1 MSEEFFL
8 EIGTEEIPARFLPDA
23 MKNLEELL
31 KKEFEKN
38 RLSYGI
44 IRTFST
50 PRRIC
55 ALVEELSSY
64 QDDLI
69 VEKMGPAKKVA
80 FDINGNPLKP
90 ALGFAKSQGLK
101 VDDLIVK
108 ETPRGEYVF
117 AIKKIKGKEAL
128 EVLKTILPDIIL
140 KIPFPKTMRWNSL
153 SIRFVRPIHWIVAI
167 LSGKVIPFSLE
178 NIKSGNKTF
187 GHRFMK
193 PNSFEINSFSDYIMK
208 TEEAFVIVDP
218 DKRKKMI
225 ENDIKKEAKKVNG
238 MPLMVEGL
246 LEEVIFLTE
255 YPNLILGSFD
265 KEFLMLPS
273 EVLTNAM
280 VEHQRYFPIIDNEGS
295 IMPYFIAVNN
305 ILPKEKDLIKN
316 GHERVLRARLSD
328 ARFYFDEDLM
338 VKMDKWVEE
347 LKKVVFQTKLGTSYE
362 KMTRFKA
369 LALFISELLDINKQE
384 KIDRAA
390 TLCKA
395 DLVSGMVG
403 EFPKL
408 QGVMGRIYAIKA
420 GEDIEVAD
428 AIYEHYLPRFSGDK
442 LPTGPIGD
450 IISIA
455 DRMDTIIGCFGI
467 GIIPTGTQDPYGLRR
482 HTLAIINIIIRK
494 GYRISLSKI
503 IDKSLEL
510 IAEKIERPKD
520 DIKREVLVF
529 FRSRFFSLLVSQ
541 GFSPDLVEGVLSA
554 NFDDL
559 YDALLRVE
567 ALNRMRKREEFLPLA
582 IAFKRVMN
590 ILKERALVEVNPE
603 LFEESQEKKLFS
615 SIQHIKEKFNNLINE
630 SKYDDALFL
639 LASLK
644 EDIDQFFDH
653 VLVMADDKRIRE
665 NRLALLDGVASLFTR
680 IADFSKISVE

>member
-1 MSEEFFL
+1 
-8 EIGTEEIPARFLPDA
+8 
-23 MKNLEELL
+23 
-31 KKEFEKN
+31 
-38 RLSYGI
+38 
-44 IRTFST
+44 
-50 PRRIC
+50 
-55 ALVEELSSY
+55 
-64 QDDLI
+64 
-69 VEKMGPAKKVA
+69 
-80 FDINGNPLKP
+80 
-90 ALGFAKSQGLK
+90 
-101 VDDLIVK
+101 
-108 ETPRGEYVF
+108 
-117 AIKKIKGKEAL
+117 
-128 EVLKTILPDIIL
+128 
-140 KIPFPKTMRWNSL
+140 
-153 SIRFVRPIHWIVAI
+153 
-167 LSGKVIPFSLE
+167 
-178 NIKSGNKTF
+178 
-187 GHRFMK
+187 MK

>member
-208 TEEAFVIVDP
+208 TEETFVIVDP

>member
-108 ETPRGEYVF
+108 ETPKGEYVF

-442 LPTGPIGD
+442 LPAGPIGD

>member
-108 ETPRGEYVF
+108 ETPKGEYVF